1 MRYIK
6 EDYSYT
12 QEDIYAYA
20 DEAMSA
26 YAELRDAL
34 YVLEHSLEDYPSVE
48 NSIKV
53 LIYDAEQLG
62 SDLSDDIDEI
72 KEIFE
77 PQFEEDDF

>member
-1 MRYIK
+1 MKYIK
-6 EDYSYT
+6 EDYKYT
-12 QEDIYAYA
+12 QEDIYVYA

-26 YAELRDAL
+26 YVELRDAL
-34 YVLEHSLEDYPSVE
+34 YTLEHSLEEHPSVE